1 MYFES
6 FKLQKC
12 FSDTRWR
19 HVLADEKK
27 METSHVS
34 STVSAE
40 KLESS
45 VYCCVWAKW
54 ILKTKSVKETAAQKR
69 KRFRKRRE
77 KEFSVYNTNVETHS
91 S

>member
-1 MYFES
+1 MYFMYFES

-27 METSHVS
+27 W
-34 STVSAE
+34 
-40 KLESS
+40 KLLTFPPQS
-45 VYCCVWAKW
+45 VQRNWSRCLHNSK
-54 ILKTKSVKETAAQKR
+54 LTSVKETAAQKR

-77 KEFSVYNTNVETHS
+77 KEFSVYNTKVETHS